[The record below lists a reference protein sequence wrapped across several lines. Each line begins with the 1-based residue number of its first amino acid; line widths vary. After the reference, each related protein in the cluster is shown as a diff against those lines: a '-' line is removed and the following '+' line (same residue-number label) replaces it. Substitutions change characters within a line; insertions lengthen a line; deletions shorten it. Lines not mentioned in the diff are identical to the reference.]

1 MEQGYHSIDRERL
14 VRVTIYE
21 PGVKKEQVKVN
32 NKFAKKHAVLIGNGD
47 KFKFKGEL
55 G

>member
-1 MEQGYHSIDRERL
+1 MEQGYHSIDCERL
-14 VRVTIYE
+14 VRITVYE
-21 PGVKKEQVKVN
+21 LGVKKEQVKVN
-32 NKFAKKHAVLIGNGD
+32 NKFAKRHAVLIENGD